1 MTRNGELAKF
11 LEAQNQL
18 YLKALAEIRAGQ
30 KISHWMWFIFPQIK
44 GLGSSDMSRRF
55 AINDREEAAA
65 YLEHPVLGKH
75 LVEISSELLKL
86 EGRTAL
92 QVFGSPDDRKLFSS
106 MTLFST
112 VPGSDPIFAAVLEK
126 YFNGL
131 QDERTLQL
139 LSNDRLSLEADACT
153 YPGNPI

>member
-44 GLGSSDMSRRF
+44 GLGSSEMARRF
-55 AINDREEAAA
+55 AINDLEEARA

-75 LVEISSELLKL
+75 LREISNELLKL
-86 EGRTAL
+86 EGMTAI
-92 QVFGSPDDRKLFSS
+92 QIFGSPDDKKLRSC
-106 MTLFST
+106 MTLFSQLEN
-112 VPGSDPIFAAVLEK
+112 SDPLFQEVLEK
-126 YFNGL
+126 YYGGL
-131 QDERTLQL
+131 PDQATLDILEINNQEDFQDV
-139 LSNDRLSLEADACT
+139 
-153 YPGNPI
+153 

>member
-44 GLGSSDMSRRF
+44 GLGRSEMARRF
-55 AINDREEAAA
+55 AINDLEEARA

-75 LVEISSELLKL
+75 LREISNELLKL
-86 EGRTAL
+86 EDRTAI
-92 QVFGSPDDRKLFSS
+92 QIFGSPDDKKLRSC
-106 MTLFST
+106 MTLFSQLEN
-112 VPGSDPIFAAVLEK
+112 PDSLFQEVLEK
-126 YFNGL
+126 YYGGL
-131 QDERTLQL
+131 PDQATLDILEINNQEDFQDV
-139 LSNDRLSLEADACT
+139 
-153 YPGNPI
+153 